1 MRRVVN
7 HLWPVLHCQ
16 PPRSPFRL
24 CDWTAPLC
32 HGVATVIGKS
42 NRPRPRGSWGDPMIR
57 ALTDMPS
64 HSPADGSSPMTGYRS
79 VYPLFLHACLQPE
92 GGGVVMIRVC
102 AQHAN
107 GGRLLV

>member
-32 HGVATVIGKS
+32 VTGSPRSSANPIVHGREA
-42 NRPRPRGSWGDPMIR
+42 
-57 ALTDMPS
+57 A
-64 HSPADGSSPMTGYRS
+64 
-79 VYPLFLHACLQPE
+79 
-92 GGGVVMIRVC
+92 GGTR
-102 AQHAN
+102 
-107 GGRLLV
+107 